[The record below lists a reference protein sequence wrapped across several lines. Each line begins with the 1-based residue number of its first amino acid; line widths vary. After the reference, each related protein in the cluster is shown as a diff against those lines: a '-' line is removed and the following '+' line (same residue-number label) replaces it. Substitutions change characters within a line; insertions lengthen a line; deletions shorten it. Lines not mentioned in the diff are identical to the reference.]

1 MNTPGPSPRSTITSK
16 AAAETLLLIGV
27 LRESFVATLPFII
40 LSSATTL
47 FLNLLSWQG
56 FALSREFFGI
66 AAVFEAL
73 FPAAITISIS
83 YHLGRRYGINHFM
96 TVLQAIVVSAAVSF
110 IYHET
115 GAVHIQLLSASFLRA
130 LVVPILS
137 TVLLRVFITLPI
149 KSAATR
155 KTLTNPIREVLRY
168 IFPFMA
174 AFVVAVA
181 FFAAI
186 KPILSTTFFSL
197 QVLRTGLSG
206 EGLLICR
213 TLFSH
218 LLWYIG
224 LHGDNSF
231 DLLLN
236 NNRMSDHLFGELSL
250 KEFFDLFVVHGGSG
264 DGLSLLLALF
274 IGSRDAHSRR
284 IAKLASPFV
293 VFNIN
298 EILIFGLPIILNR
311 HLLIPFI
318 AVPFVNLLLS
328 YWLLSLGLF
337 SFTSNHLPWITPPF
351 LNAYL
356 ASGGNLLAVALQIF
370 CVLLGCA
377 IYLPFVKRFTDIQ
390 SSSRQL
396 RELETSLDLSAE
408 ISAHDGMRFHEAQAA
423 IIQSHVELEEVITLL
438 QRSRLTV
445 YYQPKVN
452 IRSGE
457 CLDFEA
463 LLRLE
468 EKSGKVRGPYFLNTV
483 ELSGM
488 ASVIDFW
495 VCRRVKQDLAVWSE
509 RGFHPTIGINLHPD
523 TILNHVVIRRISE
536 ELKSE
541 RVEFEIIERG
551 DVNLESA
558 RENLRHLRSCG
569 FKVSLDDFGTGYAGF
584 GALNNL
590 PLDVIKL
597 DKSLLD
603 MTHTDKGRA
612 IYHQVAKLSR
622 ELGLECVAEGVETAT
637 QLDFVAKARVR
648 YVQGYFFAPALP
660 RKKPSCFAARTLTE
674 PEQANSRSCTG
685 SDCLDDKASS
695 KLQMS

>member
-1 MNTPGPSPRSTITSK
+1 MSTPGPLPLFAIKNRV
-16 AAAETLLLIGV
+16 AAEAALLIDV
-27 LRESFVATLPFII
+27 LRESFVATLPFVI

-47 FLNLLSWQG
+47 FLNLVSWQG
-56 FALSREFFGI
+56 FALGRELFGVVGVL
-66 AAVFEAL
+66 AAL
-73 FPAAITISIS
+73 FPVAITISIS

-96 TVLQAIVVSAAVSF
+96 TVLLAIVVSAAVTF
-110 IYHET
+110 IYRET
-115 GAVHIQLLSASFLRA
+115 GAVRTQLPSASFLSA

-137 TVLLRVFITLPI
+137 TMLLRAFITLHI
-149 KSAATR
+149 KSTATR
-155 KTLTNPIREVLRY
+155 KALTNSIREALRY

-174 AFVVAVA
+174 AFVAAVA

-186 KPILSTTFFSL
+186 KPILVTALSSL
-197 QVLRTGLSG
+197 QVLQTGISG

-224 LHGDNSF
+224 LHGDHSF

-236 NNRMSDHLFGELSL
+236 NNLMSEPLFGELNH

-264 DGLSLLLALF
+264 AGLSLLLALF

-318 AVPFVNLLLS
+318 AVPLVNLLLS

-337 SFTSNHLPWITPPF
+337 GFTSNYLPWTTPPF

-356 ASGGNLLAVALQIF
+356 ASGGNLLGVALQIF

-377 IYLPFVKRFTDIQ
+377 IYLPFVKRYTDIQ

-396 RELETSLDLSAE
+396 RELETSLDISAE

-452 IRSGE
+452 IQSGE

-468 EKSGKVRGPYFLNTV
+468 EQSGKVRGPYFLNTV

-509 RGFHPTIGINLHPD
+509 KDFHPTVGINLHPD
-523 TILNHVVIRRISE
+523 TIQNHLIIRRITE

-558 RENLRHLRSCG
+558 RENLRYLRKCG

-603 MTHTDKGRA
+603 MTHTTNGRA
-612 IYHQVAKLSR
+612 IYQQAAKLSM
-622 ELGLECVAEGVETAT
+622 ELGLECVAEGVETAS

-648 YVQGYFFAPALP
+648 YVQGYYFAPALP
-660 RKKPSCFAARTLTE
+660 PEEAFMFRSKDFARA
-674 PEQANSRSCTG
+674 
-685 SDCLDDKASS
+685 
-695 KLQMS
+695 